1 MILAHLAFD
10 IQEGVSTCKKKM
22 KELGF
27 RANVSY
33 EKAVASIVHNK
44 KRLLCLSV
52 HGNRYIHMYVCGW
65 VGGCFGVYDVNV

>member
-44 KRLLCLSV
+44 KKKAAMFMRA
-52 HGNRYIHMYVCGW
+52 W
-65 VGGCFGVYDVNV
+65 